1 MAAYVDGSIPTEI
14 NHALLG
20 VNADHRAAYE
30 TMTNT
35 VFLAAQ
41 MDFLANPIIGQSET
55 ISNMFNKA
63 AKHYYGVQVA
73 PADAA
78 AAIAYTTALAIRKT
92 YDDELQVAQ
101 DADAAATATAV
112 ALDANAAPVTD
123 AVTAFMDAN
132 PEPPVPTL
140 TDKRMY
146 RKNSAKMETKR
157 YQKELESGSKG
168 LEIVPAAERENVT
181 ALKNGLAEYF
191 TTHQNSEPADL
202 LIAESDDLFR
212 TLQIDAAHGARVL
225 FIGKYKTNDDGKV
238 DAYCRFIFLKHTGG
252 GAGPSASANLVIKNN
267 AVVTG
272 SGTGWGV
279 ALSKLLRSLFGT
291 EKEFTFAEE
300 ARGPDVLGRDAWNPY
315 STAAEKQTGGPA
327 GLAPVATPAELA
339 RQDVADALAA
349 AAGGNPVN
357 SATSATSAAGGPDPV
372 VAAQQVAVP
381 GPNANPAANPFGS
394 GPRSNRGGKSTR
406 RKRKGSRKKGSTK
419 KPVSHKKRK
428 RGASKKRRSLPKK
441 K

>member
-1 MAAYVDGSIPTEI
+1 MANVDGYIPVAI
-14 NHALLG
+14 NHDLLG
-20 VNADHRAAYE
+20 VNADHRAAYN

-41 MDFLANPIIGQSET
+41 MDFLANPIRGLSET
-55 ISNMFNKA
+55 ISNMFDKA

-73 PADAA
+73 PADA
-78 AAIAYTTALAIRKT
+78 TALATRKT
-92 YDDELQVAQ
+92 YDDGLRAAQ

-157 YQKELESGSKG
+157 FQKELESGSKG
-168 LEIVPAAERENVT
+168 LGSVPEAEREKVT
-181 ALKNGLAEYF
+181 SLKNGLATYF
-191 TTHQNSEPADL
+191 TDHQDSEPADL
-202 LIAESDDLFR
+202 LIAESDDLFH

-238 DAYCRFIFLKHTGG
+238 DAYCRFVFLKHTDTSGV
-252 GAGPSASANLVIKNN
+252 GPSASANLVIKNN

-300 ARGPDVLGRDAWNPY
+300 ARGPDVVGRDGRFNPY
-315 STAAEKQTGGPA
+315 STATENISGVGP
-327 GLAPVATPAELA
+327 APVATPAEVE
-339 RQDVADALAA
+339 RQGVADAQNTERERIDSG
-349 AAGGNPVN
+349 AAGPVPPQ
-357 SATSATSAAGGPDPV
+357 AMLT
-372 VAAQQVAVP
+372 
-381 GPNANPAANPFGS
+381 
-394 GPRSNRGGKSTR
+394 RGGKSTR

-428 RGASKKRRSLPKK
+428 SGASKKGRSHPKK

>member
-1 MAAYVDGSIPTEI
+1 MANVDGYIPVAI
-14 NHALLG
+14 NHDLLG

-63 AKHYYGVQVA
+63 SKYYYGVQVA
-73 PADAA
+73 PADA
-78 AAIAYTTALAIRKT
+78 TALATRKT
-92 YDDELQVAQ
+92 YDDGLRAAQ
-101 DADAAATATAV
+101 DVDADAAV
-112 ALDANAAPVTD
+112 GDNAN
-123 AVTAFMDAN
+123 VTAFMDAN

-157 YQKELESGSKG
+157 FQKELESGSKG
-168 LEIVPAAERENVT
+168 LGSVPEAEREKVT
-181 ALKNGLAEYF
+181 SLKNGLATYF
-191 TTHQNSEPADL
+191 TDHQDSEPADL

-212 TLQIDAAHGARVL
+212 TLQIYAENGARVL

-238 DAYCRFIFLKHTGG
+238 DAYCRFVFLKHTDTSGV
-252 GAGPSASANLVIKNN
+252 GPSASANLVIKNN

-300 ARGPDVLGRDAWNPY
+300 ARGPDVVGRDGRFNPY
-315 STAAEKQTGGPA
+315 STATENISGVGP
-327 GLAPVATPAELA
+327 APVATPAEVE
-339 RQDVADALAA
+339 RQGVADAQNTERERIDSG
-349 AAGGNPVN
+349 AAGPVPPQ
-357 SATSATSAAGGPDPV
+357 AMLT
-372 VAAQQVAVP
+372 
-381 GPNANPAANPFGS
+381 
-394 GPRSNRGGKSTR
+394 RGGKSTR

-428 RGASKKRRSLPKK
+428 SGASKKGRSHPKK

>member
-1 MAAYVDGSIPTEI
+1 MANVDGYIPVAI
-14 NHALLG
+14 NHDLLG
-20 VNADHRAAYE
+20 VNADHRAAYN

-41 MDFLANPIIGQSET
+41 MDFLANPIRGLSET
-55 ISNMFNKA
+55 ISNMFSKA

-73 PADAA
+73 PADA
-78 AAIAYTTALAIRKT
+78 TALATRKT
-92 YDDELQVAQ
+92 YDDGLRAAQ
-101 DADAAATATAV
+101 DVDADAAV
-112 ALDANAAPVTD
+112 GDNAN
-123 AVTAFMDAN
+123 VTAFMDAN

-157 YQKELESGSKG
+157 FQKELESGSKG
-168 LEIVPAAERENVT
+168 LGSVPEAEREKVT
-181 ALKNGLAEYF
+181 SLKNGLATYF
-191 TTHQNSEPADL
+191 TDHQDSEPADL

-212 TLQIDAAHGARVL
+212 TLQIYAENGARVL

-238 DAYCRFIFLKHTGG
+238 DAYCRFVFLKHTDTSGV
-252 GAGPSASANLVIKNN
+252 GPSASANLVIKNN

-300 ARGPDVLGRDAWNPY
+300 ARGPDVVGRDGRFNPY
-315 STAAEKQTGGPA
+315 STATENISGVGP
-327 GLAPVATPAELA
+327 APVATPAEVE
-339 RQDVADALAA
+339 RQGVADAQNTERERIDSG
-349 AAGGNPVN
+349 AAGPVPPQ
-357 SATSATSAAGGPDPV
+357 AMLT
-372 VAAQQVAVP
+372 
-381 GPNANPAANPFGS
+381 
-394 GPRSNRGGKSTR
+394 RGGKSTR

-428 RGASKKRRSLPKK
+428 SGASKKGRSHPKK